1 MNNQVIVKNTDS
13 HYYFFIRGLIR
24 SQFHWHQFP
33 AHFDH
38 ITQQQSLNSTSV
50 FFDIPGNGHRHQ
62 EATPFSIAD
71 MADDINKQIHHY
83 LTIHNIDSS
92 ANAHSQIHLVGI
104 SMGGMIA
111 ADLISKSNVD
121 FASVHII
128 NSSFANLSPFWQ
140 RMKLP
145 GVINLMAN
153 IWQTGTRERTIL
165 KWTSNTPSSLDLA
178 PQWIKEAE
186 EHPLSLRNAFAQLW
200 AASHYFVDSKAH
212 GNSIV
217 YCSKEDRLVSWTC
230 SEKLARYWQVPLE
243 CHLEAGHDLPLD
255 NPQWLA
261 EKIIQHSQHNG
272 SHT

>member
-1 MNNQVIVKNTDS
+1 MNNQVRVKNTGS

-33 AHFDH
+33 AHFER
-38 ITQQQSLNSTSV
+38 IAQQRSLNSTSV
-50 FFDIPGNGHRHQ
+50 FFDIPGNGHRYQ
-62 EATPFSIAD
+62 EVTPFSIAD
-71 MADDINKQIHHY
+71 IADDIDKQIHHY

-92 ANAHSQIHLVGI
+92 AVSACNQIHLVGI

-145 GVINLMAN
+145 AVINLMAN
-153 IWQTGTRERTIL
+153 IWQIRKRERAIL
-165 KWTSNTPSSLDLA
+165 KWTSNTPSSLDLV
-178 PQWIKEAE
+178 PEWIKETE
-186 EHPLSLRNAFAQLW
+186 KHPLSLRNAFAQLW
-200 AASHYFVDSKAH
+200 AASHYFVDLKANA
-212 GNSIV
+212 NSVV

-230 SEKLARYWQVPLE
+230 SQRLARYWQVPLE
-243 CHLEAGHDLPLD
+243 CNLEAGHDLPLD

-261 EKIIQHSQHNG
+261 KKIIRHSQKK
-272 SHT
+272 SP